1 MCNNILGIRN
11 LYTTTFHPQTNG
23 QVERFNRTILAAL
36 RKYVREERKTW
47 DLFSHAVTYAYN
59 TQTHAS
65 TGYPQFELVLSR
77 APTSLVIGNPAT
89 IALNE
94 DTVKTVKELFAVR
107 LRKMMYRADKNLREA
122 QLRYKSNFDA
132 RMRPDSHDYS
142 AEDQVF
148 LRAAPSLQ
156 SQRPADKAAHENERG
171 DRSHKLKPKV
181 TGPFAV
187 MRETSHTVTTV
198 LDDNTEE
205 VVSKDRVVLAPASL
219 RNRTTPVPW
228 RSASKATGPQEAPP
242 TEKQFPEIS
251 VVPPTAEPTSGHKLG
266 MTPSDN
272 HPLEPDVRPPGNE
285 KLREKSPAETPD
297 EGRGGFRIFPPMECA
312 SRKFTSRALSRHPKK
327 IQ

>member
-1 MCNNILGIRN
+1 MYGPPSYLLSDNGAQFTAKFFQHVCNILGIRN
-11 LYTTTFHPQTNG
+11 LYTTTYHPQTNG

-36 RKYVREERKTW
+36 RKCVKEERKTW
-47 DLFSHAVTYAYN
+47 DLFSHAVTFAYN

-65 TGYPQFELVLSR
+65 TGYPPFELVLSR
-77 APTSLVIGNPAT
+77 TPTSLVIGNPAT

-94 DTVKTVKELFAVR
+94 DPVKTVKELFAVR
-107 LRKMMYRADKNLREA
+107 LRKMMDRADKNLRKA
-122 QLRYKSNFDA
+122 QLRYKRNFDA
-132 RMRPDSHDYS
+132 RVRPDPHDYS
-142 AEDQVF
+142 AGDQVF

-156 SQRPADKAAHENERG
+156 SQRPADNAAHENERG

-187 MRETSHTVTTV
+187 VRGTSHTVTIV
-198 LDDNTEE
+198 RDDNTEE

-219 RNRTTPVPW
+219 RNRTPVPW
-228 RSASKATGPQEAPP
+228 RSAPKATAPQEAPP

-266 MTPSDN
+266 TTPSDN
-272 HPLEPDVRPPGNE
+272 HPSEPDVRPPVNE

-297 EGRGGFRIFPPMECA
+297 EGGDGP
-312 SRKFTSRALSRHPKK
+312 
-327 IQ
+327 